1 MKTIINKMSFT
12 TLLMVLM
19 MSLIPTLTFAN
30 ETTIA
35 NPNPEV
41 PAKVQVMLDRLE
53 EIKEMDKSNLT
64 RAEKKELRKEVR
76 SIKKELRSTG
86 NGVYLSVGAII
97 IIILLL
103 ILLL

>member
-1 MKTIINKMSFT
+1 MNKMSFLT
-12 TLLMVLM
+12 IIMLLTLT
-19 MSLIPTLTFAN
+19 LIPNGTFAN
-30 ETTIA
+30 ETIV
-35 NPNPEV
+35 NPNPEI

-53 EIKEMDKSNLT
+53 EIKEMDKSELS
-64 RAEKKELRKEVR
+64 RSERKELRKEVR
-76 SIKKELRSTG
+76 TIKSNLAASG